1 MSELL
6 TEEEALALAEK
17 YGLVL
22 AASERDTVIGFV
34 RDIYKAGHDHD
45 VFHLKHKKEK
55 EHGNQE

>member
-1 MSELL
+1 
-6 TEEEALALAEK
+6 
-17 YGLVL
+17 VL